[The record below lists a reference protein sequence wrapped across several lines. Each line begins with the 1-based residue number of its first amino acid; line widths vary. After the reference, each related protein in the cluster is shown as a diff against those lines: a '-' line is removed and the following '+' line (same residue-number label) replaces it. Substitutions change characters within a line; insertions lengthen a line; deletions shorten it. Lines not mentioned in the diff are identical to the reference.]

1 MLQAVVVDSQAI
13 LESSFE
19 KWCFWFQLP
28 DIFPE
33 KKMKLPGNSDHTTK
47 FD

>member
-13 LESSFE
+13 FESSFE
-19 KWCFWFQLP
+19 KWCFWSQLP
-28 DIFPE
+28 DIFYA
-33 KKMKLPGNSDHTTK
+33 KKMKLPANSDQVTK